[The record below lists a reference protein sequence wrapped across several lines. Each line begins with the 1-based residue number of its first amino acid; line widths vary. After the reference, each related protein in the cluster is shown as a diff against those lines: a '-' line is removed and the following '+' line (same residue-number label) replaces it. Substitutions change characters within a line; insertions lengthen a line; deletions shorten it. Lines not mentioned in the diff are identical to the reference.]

1 MITEDDKKTIQE
13 ISEKYSAKRVL
24 LFGSSLFPEKETRD
38 IDIAVEGIA
47 PKDFF
52 DYYGALM
59 LALSKPVDII
69 DLSGTSK
76 FVKLIQEEGVLLYG
90 QL

>member
-1 MITEDDKKTIQE
+1 MITEADKKTIRE

-24 LFGSSLFPEKETRD
+24 LFGSSLFSEKETRD

-52 DYYGALM
+52 DYYGDLM
-59 LALSKPVDII
+59 LALSKPIDIV
-69 DLSGTSK
+69 DLSGASN
-76 FVKLIQEEGVLLYG
+76 FVKMIQEEGDLLYG